1 MRLHSSPERMVFV
14 HGAGVPGA
22 AAWTNLHGMALEYDC
37 LFVRRHGFAS
47 GAGAQ
52 STDFAAD
59 MRIVLENLG
68 SGGHVV
74 AHAEGAVAA
83 MMAAVER
90 PDVVRTLT
98 LFEPAC
104 LSLTA
109 DLPVTRAYLERRGP
123 LFAARD
129 RLDDEQYGREF
140 SRLLGVDAAP
150 AQTDSDRTAARR
162 LRLQAPPWEAPLH
175 IVPGLPTLVVTGGWE
190 PLYEEVAEYL
200 VSTGAIHRHAGGNHR
215 PQDTAE
221 GRALLTAFLRS
232 GAGQVSR
239 PGSPCAERAGSGGER

>member
-1 MRLHSSPERMVFV
+1 MRLHSSPERMVFG
-14 HGAGVPGA
+14 HGAGAAGA
-22 AAWTNLHGMALEYDC
+22 AAWTNLHGMALKYDC
-37 LFVRRHGFAS
+37 LFLRRHGFAP
-47 GAGAQ
+47 GDGPQ
-52 STDFAAD
+52 PTDFAAD

-68 SGGHVV
+68 AGGHVV

-90 PDVVRTLT
+90 PDLVRTLT

-109 DLPVTRAYLERRGP
+109 DLPVTSAYRERREP

-129 RLDDEQYGREF
+129 RLDDEQYSREF
-140 SRLLGVDAAP
+140 SRLLFGLEAGP
-150 AQTDSDRTAARR
+150 LQTDSDRAAARR

-200 VSTGAIHRHAGGNHR
+200 VSTGAVHRQAGGDHR

-221 GRALLTAFLRS
+221 GRALLTAFIRS
-232 GAGQVSR
+232 GAGQTNHAGA
-239 PGSPCAERAGSGGER
+239 PGR

>member
-22 AAWTNLHGMALEYDC
+22 AAWTNLHGLALEYDC
-37 LFVRRHGFAS
+37 LFVRRHGFAPN
-47 GAGAQ
+47 AEPEP
-52 STDFAAD
+52 TDFAVD

-90 PDVVRTLT
+90 PDLVRTLT

-104 LSLTA
+104 LSLTV
-109 DLPVTRAYLERRGP
+109 DLPVTSAYLERRGP
-123 LFAARD
+123 LFAAREG
-129 RLDDEQYGREF
+129 LDDEQFAREF
-140 SRLLGVDAAP
+140 FRLAGVDAAP
-150 AQTDSDRTAARR
+150 PLTDSDRTAARR

-190 PLYEEVAEYL
+190 PLYEEVADYL
-200 VSTGAIHRHAGGNHR
+200 VSTGAVHRQAGGNHR

-232 GAGQVSR
+232 GSGQSGL
-239 PGSPCAERAGSGGER
+239 PGAPR

>member
-1 MRLHSSPERMVFV
+1 MRLHSLPERMVFV
-14 HGAGVPGA
+14 HGAGLYGA

-37 LFVRRHGFAS
+37 LFLRRHGFDPQAEPLP
-47 GAGAQ
+47 
-52 STDFAAD
+52 TDFDAD

-68 SGGHVV
+68 TGGHVV

-90 PDVVRTLT
+90 PDLVRSLA

-109 DLPVTRAYLERRGP
+109 DLPVTTTYRERRGP

-129 RLDDEQYGREF
+129 RLDDEQYSREF
-140 SRLLGVDAAP
+140 SRVLFGLEAGP
-150 AQTDSDRTAARR
+150 LQTGPDRVAARR

-200 VSTGAIHRHAGGNHR
+200 ASTGAVHRHAGGNHR
-215 PQDTAE
+215 PQDTTE

-232 GAGQVSR
+232 VTGRVGR
-239 PGSPCAERAGSGGER
+239 P